1 MSISNEI
8 NGSIFKDMVSSA
20 ANWLNNKR
28 EEVDRL
34 NVFPVPDGDTGTN
47 MAMTMKSSAK
57 FVLERAAD
65 DTVGELAQQMA
76 YGALMGARGNSGVI
90 LSQIL
95 SGFAGAVSNKTVI
108 GVKDMVAGFSAGA
121 DAAYNAVANP
131 MEGTVLT
138 IVREAGEALSKMPVN
153 DLTPES
159 ALEYYLKEGY
169 ASLKRTPEL
178 LPVLK
183 QAGVVDAGAQG
194 FLFIVEGFLSALK
207 GEPVAVVMEEP
218 TVSEDLNDNFD
229 HFFTDPET
237 IQFPYCTEFLI
248 NAKGHV
254 LNDVIDQVK
263 GHLSEC
269 GDCMLVVG
277 AGETVKVHI
286 HTDNLGSV
294 LGFVSQ
300 FGELNDIKINNMREQ
315 NRELQ
320 AQGVI
325 EEKEYAIVTVS
336 NGDGLV
342 DIFKSL
348 GATNV
353 IFGGQTMNPST
364 QDFLDVIDSVHAK
377 NILILPN
384 NKNIIMAAEQA
395 AKLTENINVQV
406 VPSRTIPQG
415 LAALMAFSPD
425 VDLTENID
433 MMTEEMAMVSSGEI
447 TNAVRDTE
455 IDGINIKKDQF
466 MAILDGKIIAAVDGL
481 ESALHELVQR
491 MVHNGAGLVTLY
503 YGQDVA
509 ESAVEAIEE
518 KLAGSFKTTDF
529 EHYEGGQ
536 FVYPYIVSAE

>member
-95 SGFAGAVSNKTVI
+95 SGFASAVAHKDVI
-108 GVKDMVAGFSAGA
+108 GVKELIAGFSAGA
-121 DAAYNAVANP
+121 DAAYNAVSNP

-138 IVREAGEALSKMPVN
+138 IVREASEALSRMPIE
-153 DLTPES
+153 DLTTES

-169 ASLKRTPEL
+169 ASLQRTPEL

-194 FLFIVEGFLSALK
+194 FLFIVEGFQAALK
-207 GEPVAVVMEEP
+207 GKPVSFVPEEP
-218 TVSEDLNDNFD
+218 GVSEDLNDNFD
-229 HFFTDPET
+229 HFFTDPEA
-237 IQFPYCTEFLI
+237 IKFPYCTEFLI
-248 NAKGHV
+248 NAKGHI
-254 LNDVIDQVK
+254 LSDVIDQVK
-263 GHLSEC
+263 GHLSGC

-277 AGETVKVHI
+277 AGQTVKVHI

-353 IFGGQTMNPST
+353 IYGGQTMNPST
-364 QDFLDVIDSVHAK
+364 QDFLDVIDGVHARK
-377 NILILPN
+377 VLILPN

-395 AKLTENINVQV
+395 AKLTDDIDVQV

-433 MMTEEMAMVSSGEI
+433 MMTEDMTLVSSGEI

-455 IDGINIKKDQF
+455 IDGIEIKKDQF
-466 MAILDGKIIAAVDGL
+466 MAILDGRIVAAVDGL
-481 ESALHELVQR
+481 KAALHELVKR
-491 MVHNGAGLVTLY
+491 MVENDAGLITLY
-503 YGQDVA
+503 YGQDVT
-509 ESAVEAIEE
+509 ESAVEALVDD
-518 KLAGSFKTTDF
+518 LASTYDAIDF

-536 FVYPYIVSAE
+536 LVYPFIVSAE

>member
-8 NGSIFKDMVSSA
+8 NGAVFKDMVSSA

-57 FVLERAAD
+57 FVLERATD

-95 SGFAGAVSNKTVI
+95 SGFAGAVAHKDVI
-108 GVKDMVAGFSAGA
+108 GVKELVAGFSAGA
-121 DAAYNAVANP
+121 DAAYNAVSNP

-138 IVREAGEALSKMPVN
+138 IVREAGEALSRMPIK
-153 DLTPES
+153 DLTTES
-159 ALEYYLKEGY
+159 ALECYLKEGY
-169 ASLKRTPEL
+169 ASLQRTPEL

-194 FLFIVEGFLSALK
+194 FLFIVEGFLAALK
-207 GEPVAVVMEEP
+207 GEPVSFVQEEP
-218 TVSEDLNDNFD
+218 SVSEDLNDNFE

-248 NAKGHV
+248 NTKGHN

-263 GHLSEC
+263 GHLTDH

-277 AGETVKVHI
+277 AGQTVKVHI
-286 HTDNLGSV
+286 HTDDLGSV

-320 AQGVI
+320 AQGVV
-325 EEKEYAIVTVS
+325 EEKEHVIITVS

-348 GATNV
+348 GATHV
-353 IFGGQTMNPST
+353 IYGGQTMNPST
-364 QDFLDVIDSVHAK
+364 QDFLDVIDGVHAK

-395 AKLTENINVQV
+395 ANLTDDIDVQV

-425 VDLTENID
+425 VSLAENVET
-433 MMTEEMAMVSSGEI
+433 MTEEMSFVSSGEI

-455 IDGINIKKDQF
+455 INGVEIKKDQY

-481 ESALHELVQR
+481 NAAVHALIERMAENDAELI
-491 MVHNGAGLVTLY
+491 TLY
-503 YGQDVA
+503 YGENVTDNDV
-509 ESAVEAIEE
+509 ELLLNDLRSAFDTI
-518 KLAGSFKTTDF
+518 DF

-536 FVYPYIVSAE
+536 LVYPFIVSAE